1 VSCSFATAQGFAA
14 DMSELNTISK
24 RGRNETRC

>member
-14 DMSELNTISK
+14 VMSELNTISYF
-24 RGRNETRC
+24 EA